1 MPELTYI
8 YYEDDAHKII
18 AKYYCEKY
26 KLQVATT
33 KPKSPYI
40 HISNDTSLNFSGKK
54 IKNNFNK
61 GPFRNRIIKYQTEHL
76 LKKAIGHKDFISQKI
91 LDTTGGLGHD
101 AFLLSLLG
109 HHLTVIE
116 ENKGLC
122 VLFEEALRNLPKEDY
137 FDEAKSKIELLND
150 NSENY
155 KDRLYKYDTVYVDPM
170 FTTKTR
176 AARAGSLA
184 LISNYLGDQD
194 DISKS
199 LINGNFKRMAIKRPS
214 SYINELPI
222 KPDFTI
228 KGKAIIF
235 EVFLNINNKT
245 KQ

>member
-8 YYEDDAHKII
+8 YFEDDAYKSI
-18 AKYYCEKY
+18 AKYYSEKF

-33 KPKSPYI
+33 KPKSSYI
-40 HISNDTSLNFSGKK
+40 HISNDTSLNFSGKR

-61 GPFRNRIIKYQTEHL
+61 GAFRNRIIKYQTEHL
-76 LKKAIGHKDFISQKI
+76 LKKAIGHKEYISQKI

-122 VLFEEALRNLPKEDY
+122 VLFEEALRNLPQEEY
-137 FDEAKSKIELLND
+137 FEEAKSKIKILND

-155 KDRLYKYDTVYVDPM
+155 KDRLYGYDTVYVDPM
-170 FTTKTR
+170 FATKTR
-176 AARAGSLA
+176 AARSGNIA
-184 LISNYLGDQD
+184 LLRNYLGDQD

-214 SYINELPI
+214 GYFNELPI
-222 KPDFTI
+222 KPDLTI

-245 KQ
+245 K